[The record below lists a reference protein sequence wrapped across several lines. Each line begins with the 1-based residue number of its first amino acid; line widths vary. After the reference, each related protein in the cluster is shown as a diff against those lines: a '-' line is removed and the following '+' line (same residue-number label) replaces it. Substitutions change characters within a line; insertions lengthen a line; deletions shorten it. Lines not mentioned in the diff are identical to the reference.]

1 MRTKNTTA
9 QVSARAFQRPLGRTL
24 QLRRTLD
31 KIGMSERMAGVE
43 APFYRERGGFVCKI
57 SGDGSAVRM
66 EWRHPE
72 APAFSP
78 AGRGISRGP
87 AAKARFVD
95 IAPAL
100 RQVVPI
106 WIHRLVKFY
115 LLAPPP
121 ALDFFFACD
130 RGIGIEEALIVYET
144 SQVVAAGKT
153 WYQFALVLPEA
164 AAEIA
169 RHPRVEDGRA
179 RAIVHYVEEEFVGES
194 PLFPFCPA
202 WLYIPL

>member
-72 APAFSP
+72 APPFSP
-78 AGRGISRGP
+78 AGRGVSRGP
-87 AAKARFVD
+87 AAKARVVD

-100 RQVVPI
+100 PPGLPI
-106 WIHRLVKFY
+106 LVSSLGKFY
-115 LLAPPP
+115 LLA
-121 ALDFFFACD
+121 
-130 RGIGIEEALIVYET
+130 
-144 SQVVAAGKT
+144 
-153 WYQFALVLPEA
+153 
-164 AAEIA
+164 
-169 RHPRVEDGRA
+169 
-179 RAIVHYVEEEFVGES
+179 
-194 PLFPFCPA
+194 
-202 WLYIPL
+202 